1 MIKNIQITNFKCFKE
16 TVLPVQSLNILTGTN
31 GMGKSSLIQLL
42 LILRQS
48 YLNADNKSKLRYI
61 SLNGDF
67 AEIGCYED
75 AIFRDFEKNRPFIKI
90 QIQFSDK
97 KASWQTDNYD
107 SVKEQDMTLS
117 VKIENVDLEL
127 LIDEPLFKP
136 KCFQFLQAERI
147 GPRDSFDADNYKS
160 DAKEFDRDGR
170 YAQHYFIE
178 KRTDDIPIK
187 NLSHPDESVLLLEY
201 QMNAWLGEI
210 SPNVRI
216 KSSYSQMDKTKIIP
230 LFSYPSRD
238 FDRKPFKAKNV
249 GFGISYVFS
258 AVLSILT
265 ANPGDLIIIENPESH
280 LHPKGQTKLAELI
293 SLAAASGV
301 QFFIETHSDHIING
315 VRISAK
321 QYHINE
327 QWGINPEEVHIFYFN
342 RNYYEQE
349 TEAALIQIDRKA
361 QLYQSINGGKN
372 FELPFGFFDELGN
385 SLARLI

>member
-16 TVLPVQSLNILTGTN
+16 IALPIRSLNVLTGTN

-48 YLNADNKSKLRYI
+48 YLNAGDKSKLRYI
-61 SLNGDF
+61 SLNGVF
-67 AEIGCYED
+67 TEIGCYED
-75 AIFRDFEKNRPFIKI
+75 AIFRDFEKDKPFIKI
-90 QIQFSDK
+90 QIEFSNK
-97 KASWQTDNYD
+97 KACWQTDNYENEED
-107 SVKEQDMTLS
+107 VTLS
-117 VKIENVDLEL
+117 VKIKNVNLKFLLE
-127 LIDEPLFKP
+127 ESLFKP
-136 KCFQFLQAERI
+136 KSFQFLQAERI

-160 DAKEFDRDGR
+160 DTKEFGKDGQ

-178 KRTDDIPIK
+178 NRTNEIPIK

-216 KSSYSQMDKTKIIP
+216 KSVYSQTDKTKVIP
-230 LFSYPSRD
+230 LFSYPSGD

-258 AVLSILT
+258 VVLSILT

-293 SLAAASGV
+293 SLAAAGGV

-327 QWGINPEEVHIFYFN
+327 LWGINPEQVHIFYFN
-342 RNYYEQE
+342 RNNNEQA
-349 TEAALIQIDRKA
+349 TEAALIKLDKKA
-361 QLYQSINGGKN
+361 KLYQVSNGKKN
-372 FELPFGFFDELGN
+372 PELPRGFFDELGN
-385 SLARLI
+385 SLAQLI